1 MEDKREKFLKVYAE
15 IPEGLRS
22 DIMAVV
28 NGKTYTWDTAY
39 LEVKDDTELGKKIL
53 KTLVTVGII

>member
-28 NGKTYTWDTAY
+28 DGKTYTWDTAY

>member
-1 MEDKREKFLKVYAE
+1 MYAE

>member
-28 NGKTYTWDTAY
+28 DGKTYTWDTAY
-39 LEVKDDTELGKKIL
+39 LEVKDDTDLGKKIL